1 MKRIFIASMFVMLM
15 AGNSY
20 ASDCSMP
27 KSIKKNKW
35 VDVTLN
41 NGTILHGKVR
51 KVSKTSCSF
60 TLKIKKEYVEVS
72 ADQVILVKKSKK

>member
-1 MKRIFIASMFVMLM
+1 MKRLFIVSIFALLLV
-15 AGNSY
+15 GNSY

-51 KVSKTSCSF
+51 KISTTSCSF
-60 TLKIKKEYVEVS
+60 TLKVKKEYVEVS
-72 ADQVILVKKSKK
+72 ADQVTLVKKSKK